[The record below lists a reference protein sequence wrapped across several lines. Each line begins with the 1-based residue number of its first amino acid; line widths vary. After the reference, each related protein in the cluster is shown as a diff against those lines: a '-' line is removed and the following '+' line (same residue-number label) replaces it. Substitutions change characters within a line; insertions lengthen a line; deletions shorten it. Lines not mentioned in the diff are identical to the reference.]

1 MKPNGIVCIDFSR
14 FKSIE
19 SLIEWISKEE
29 NKKYRDLYFR
39 YDTEYPLSFSK
50 VFNRVHK
57 IWIKGNFILFMK
69 ERKSKDI
76 IINPDIKNFIKIN
89 SIEITDPNIG
99 KPKEPKIKK
108 EIKSEPESRVEKIP
122 IILDIDSI
130 LDRINQVGL
139 NGLTKEETEFLKNA

>member
-50 VFNRVHK
+50 VFNRIHK
-57 IWIKGNFILFMK
+57 IY
-69 ERKSKDI
+69 ERK
-76 IINPDIKNFIKIN
+76 KI
-89 SIEITDPNIG
+89 
-99 KPKEPKIKK
+99 
-108 EIKSEPESRVEKIP
+108 
-122 IILDIDSI
+122 
-130 LDRINQVGL
+130 
-139 NGLTKEETEFLKNA
+139 